1 MIKNLSK
8 PSSTI
13 KAATLV
19 GMGITACWALVDNFT
34 AVSVSATV
42 VSTTSL
48 FGMSL
53 AGYFKKENVIK

>member
-1 MIKNLSK
+1 MNK

-53 AGYFKKENVIK
+53 AGYFKKEKVLK

>member
-1 MIKNLSK
+1 MNP

-19 GMGITACWALVDNFT
+19 GMGITAAWALVDNFSAIT
-34 AVSVSATV
+34 VSATV

-48 FGMSL
+48 FGMSV
-53 AGYFKKENVIK
+53 AGFLKKEKVLGK

>member
-1 MIKNLSK
+1 MNK

-19 GMGITACWALVDNFT
+19 GMGITAAWALVDNFT
-34 AVSVSATV
+34 AISVSATV

-53 AGYFKKENVIK
+53 AGYFKKEKVLIP

>member
-1 MIKNLSK
+1 MNK
-8 PSSTI
+8 PSNTI

-19 GMGITACWALVDNFT
+19 GMGITAAWALVDNFT
-34 AVSVSATV
+34 AISVSATV

-53 AGYFKKENVIK
+53 AGYFKKEKVLIP

>member
-1 MIKNLSK
+1 MNK

-19 GMGITACWALVDNFT
+19 GMAITACWALVDNFT
-34 AVSVSATV
+34 ALTISATV

-53 AGYFKKENVIK
+53 AGYFKKENVLPLKK